1 MKFTCDQTNLVKALN
16 TVSKAVTARTTI
28 PILKGILLSLEG
40 NTLTLTASDLEI
52 SIEKTIEVK
61 GIENGSL
68 VVSAKLFSD
77 IIRKLP
83 NETISIEG
91 NENEKTIIK
100 TSSSQF
106 TIVSI
111 QADEFPRIGAV
122 EEEQERFI
130 FDKDILREMI
140 RKTTFCASVDES
152 KGIIVGVLIERDG
165 ENLTMVALDG
175 FRMAVV
181 KENIG
186 TGRESKIIISA
197 KLLSEISKIITD
209 EEPEGEIIMVL
220 DKKKALLT
228 IDTTKVVLR
237 LLEGDF
243 IKYKDIL
250 PKDKTL
256 KILVSRSLL
265 QDSIER
271 ASLLAKEG
279 KNNLVKFTII
289 DNLLTITSKSEEG
302 AVKEEIIVEKAG
314 EDIEIGFNS
323 KYVLDVLKAV
333 DDEIILMEFN
343 SPTSPCMIKQAEDT
357 MYEYLV
363 LPVRING

>member
-1 MKFTCDQTNLVKALN
+1 MKFSCDQSSLVKAIN
-16 TVSKAVTARTTI
+16 TVSKAVTSRTTI

-40 NTLTLTASDLEI
+40 NNLTLTASDLEI
-52 SIEKTIEVK
+52 SIEKTIIVS

-68 VVSAKLFSD
+68 VVSSKLFSD

-83 NETISIEG
+83 NEKIFIEGEENEKVLINTSSSEFNIISIE
-91 NENEKTIIK
+91 
-100 TSSSQF
+100 
-106 TIVSI
+106 
-111 QADEFPRIGAV
+111 ADEFPRIGIL
-122 EEEQERFI
+122 EEEEFN
-130 FDKDILREMI
+130 FYFNKDILKEMI
-140 RKTTFCASVDES
+140 RKTTFSASVDES
-152 KGIIVGVLIERDG
+152 KGIIVGVLIERNND
-165 ENLTMVALDG
+165 NITMVALDG

-181 KENIG
+181 REVVDEG
-186 TGRESKIIISA
+186 SESKIIISA
-197 KLLSEISKIITD
+197 KLLSEISKIIID
-209 EEPEGEIIMVL
+209 EEPEGDINMVL
-220 DKKKALLT
+220 DKKKALIT
-228 IDTTKVVLR
+228 VDTTKIVLR

-250 PKDKTL
+250 PKEYNS
-256 KILVSRSLL
+256 KILVSRLLL

-279 KNNLVKFTII
+279 KNNLVKFSIV

-302 AVKEEIIVEKAG
+302 AVKEEIIVEKTG

-323 KYVLDVLKAV
+323 KYIIDVLKAV

-343 SPTSPCMIKQAEDT
+343 SPTSPCMIKQPEST

>member
-1 MKFTCDQTNLVKALN
+1 MRFTCDQSSLVKALN
-16 TVSKAVTARTTI
+16 TVSKAVTSRTTI
-28 PILKGILLSLEG
+28 PILKGILLNLQG
-40 NTLTLTASDLEI
+40 NDLTLTASDLEI
-52 SIEKTIEVK
+52 SIEKVIQVR
-61 GIENGSL
+61 GMENGSL

-83 NETISIEG
+83 NEDIFIEG
-91 NENEKTIIK
+91 DENEKTLIK
-100 TSSSQF
+100 TSSSEF

-111 QADEFPRIGAV
+111 QADEFPRIGTI
-122 EEEQERFI
+122 EEEQDRFV
-130 FDKDILREMI
+130 FNKDLLREMV
-140 RKTTFCASVDES
+140 RKTTFCASLDES
-152 KGIIVGVLIERDG
+152 KGIIVGVLIERNQD
-165 ENLTMVALDG
+165 NITMVALDG

-181 KENIG
+181 RESIEKG
-186 TGRESKIIISA
+186 DESKIIISA

-209 EEPEGEIIMVL
+209 EEPEGDIIMVL
-220 DKKKALLT
+220 DKKKALIT
-228 IDTTKVVLR
+228 IDTSKVVLR

-243 IKYKDIL
+243 IKYRDIL
-250 PKDKTL
+250 PKDKSL
-256 KILVSRSLL
+256 KMLVSRSLL

-279 KNNLVKFTII
+279 KNNLIKFTII

-302 AVKEEIIVEKAG
+302 NVKEEIVIEKIG

-323 KYVLDVLKAV
+323 KYLLDVLKAV
-333 DDEIILMEFN
+333 DDDVILMEFN
-343 SPTSPCMIKQAEDT
+343 SPTSPCMIKQPEDT

>member
-28 PILKGILLSLEG
+28 PILKGILLNLEG
-40 NTLTLTASDLEI
+40 DTLTLTASDLEI
-52 SIEKTIEVK
+52 SIEKTIQVK

-83 NETISIEG
+83 NEDILIEG
-91 NENEKTIIK
+91 NENEKTVIK
-100 TSSSQF
+100 TSSSEF

-122 EEEQERFI
+122 EEEQERFV

-140 RKTTFCASVDES
+140 RKTTFCASFDES

-186 TGRESKIIISA
+186 QGKESKIIISA

-250 PKDKTL
+250 PKDKSL
-256 KILVSRSLL
+256 RILISKSLL

-279 KNNLVKFTII
+279 KNNLVKFSVI

-302 AVKEEIIVEKAG
+302 AVKEEIIVEKYG

-343 SPTSPCMIKQAEDT
+343 SPTSPCMIKQPEDT